1 MDAVRVIKVN
11 EVYTSYASGRITLY
25 EMVSP
30 RVWEPS
36 RSLGSYLQ
44 YD

>member
-1 MDAVRVIKVN
+1 MDAVRVIEVN
-11 EVYTSYASGRITLY
+11 EVYNSYASGRITLY

-30 RVWEPS
+30 RVWEPP
-36 RSLGSYLQ
+36 RPLGSYLQ